1 MISLETFTTWIN
13 ANQTQRKAD
22 DDFSDVLKKL
32 NTDNYFIT
40 SITEDYLK
48 AQDLLLQDIFGK
60 ANTDTIYWWLYE
72 CGPENSFFEGDN
84 YIKPFIYDKDDNVI
98 DDLTEIKDLYE
109 YVTNENRN

>member
-1 MISLETFTTWIN
+1 MIRLETFTTWIK
-13 ANQTQRKAD
+13 AIQSQKKAD
-22 DDFSDVLKKL
+22 DDFHNALKKL
-32 NTDNYFIT
+32 HPDNYFIT

-98 DDLTEIKDLYE
+98 ADLTEIEDLYD
-109 YVTNENRN
+109 YVIENKR